1 MAETT
6 LERGKDKPNPWK
18 NTVLAGLANYIDA
31 GSIVAGAAGLALWTE
46 LFGLSSGFVGL
57 IGAFSSNA
65 IWYSP
70 HTPPSRFFVPA
81 ITAAGFHRLA
91 WILTGF
97 VAASALLGLLFAP
110 SNAGK
115 SLDEIQEEQTGGNG
129 DGRRFVRDRP
139 AAEAAKS

>member
-65 IWYSP
+65 IWWC
-70 HTPPSRFFVPA
+70 FFVPA
-81 ITAAGFHRLA
+81 ITAAGFHTLA

-115 SLDEIQEEQTGGNG
+115 SLDEIQEEQTGGDG
-129 DGRRFVRDRP
+129 DGHRFVRDRP
-139 AAEAAKS
+139 AVEAAKS